1 MRRPLLALGSLACS
15 LVLLAGCGGD
25 ESAATG
31 GGGSGTSSDPIRITV
46 QDGEITPQG
55 ERVEVEPGEIT
66 FEVTADTAGELGVH
80 TEPEQYLEFE
90 EGTTPVS
97 VTIEQPGVYEV
108 ESHDPD
114 VVVVQLQVG

>member
-1 MRRPLLALGSLACS
+1 MRRPLLVLGSLACS
-15 LVLLAGCGGD
+15 LVLLAGCAED
-25 ESAATG
+25 EPTASG
-31 GGGSGTSSDPIRITV
+31 GGGSGTSSDPIQVTV

-55 ERVEVEPGEIT
+55 DRVQVEPGTIH

-80 TEPEQYLEFE
+80 TEPEQYLEFK
-90 EGTTPVS
+90 EGTTSVD